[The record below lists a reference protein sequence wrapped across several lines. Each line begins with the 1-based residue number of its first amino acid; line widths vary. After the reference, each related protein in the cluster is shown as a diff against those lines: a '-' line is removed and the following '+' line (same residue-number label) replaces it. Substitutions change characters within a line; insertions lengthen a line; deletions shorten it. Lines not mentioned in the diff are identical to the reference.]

1 MPIQNRLTQVALAK
15 QVALGTVAPSGTAG
29 LQIGV
34 KAGVV
39 ASVDISQDDIGMT
52 WGSRLSEGEDRG
64 AMTPGAAFDVVAMPA
79 SLGHLLNAALGAP
92 STSGGGPTYSHEF
105 TPQSS
110 LPYYT
115 VHARKGSEYF
125 RVGDSIL
132 SELELTWEGTKALVA
147 KATWIGCDYGFLSGA
162 YTAATDERPK
172 DGSLRGAGGT
182 FQVLGAD
189 AIVKSGS
196 IKIANGAEA
205 VHGSAQSYPETI
217 ALKMVQITGT
227 LTIVVEDLAMF
238 RSVVTGSSSGQ
249 TPSAVEFTGDV
260 DLSWIDGTNTLTV
273 DINDASLMTEFPDTA
288 AEGGPVELQVA
299 FKVQAGNAV
308 PCKLTLVNGK
318 SSY

>member
-15 QVALGTVAPSGTAG
+15 QVALGSVAPSGTAG

-52 WGSRLSEGEDRG
+52 WGSRVSEGEDRG

-79 SLGHLLNAALGAP
+79 SVGHLLNAALGAP
-92 STSGGGPTYSHEF
+92 STSGSGTYTHDF

-115 VHARKGSEYF
+115 IHARKGSEYF

-132 SELELTWEGTKALVA
+132 SELELAWEGTKALVA

-182 FQVLGAD
+182 FQVLGVD

-196 IKIANGAEA
+196 VKIANGAEA

-227 LTIVVEDLAMF
+227 LTIVVEDLSMF
-238 RSVVTGSSSGQ
+238 RRVVTGSNSGQ
-249 TPSAVEFTGDV
+249 AASAVEFVGDI
-260 DLSWIDGTNTLTV
+260 DLVWTDGTNTLTV
-273 DINDASLMTEFPDTA
+273 DINDASLMTEFPDTT
-288 AEGGPVELQVA
+288 AEGGPVELQIA
-299 FKVQAGNAV
+299 FKVQAGDAV
-308 PCKLTLVNGK
+308 PCKVTLVN
-318 SSY
+318 STASY